1 MPERPDSP
9 KEIAYY
15 FELSQVGLE
24 FVSPL
29 VIGVV
34 LDHYFAWGPWGAI
47 VGAVLGLVAGM
58 FHLVRLLNRQADVTK
73 PPQSQQDRR

>member
-1 MPERPDSP
+1 MPERPNSA
-9 KEIAYY
+9 KEVAYY

-34 LDHYFAWGPWGAI
+34 LDHYLAWGPWGVI
-47 VGAVLGLVAGM
+47 IGAVLGLAVGM
-58 FHLVRLLNRQADVTK
+58 WHLVRLLNRQTDMTK